1 MIIYGPGTN
10 AVMHHPNE
18 FVELKKIEKC
28 QAILED
34 LIEKY

>member
-18 FVELKKIEKC
+18 FVELKKLRSAKPF
-28 QAILED
+28 
-34 LIEKY
+34 